1 MDMDRIPVRLLKHHG
16 VFNPGEIAGFV
27 PEIAANLIEQG
38 YAEAYD
44 PEASVDDTAASG
56 ATEASAAKPSN
67 GKAAADP
74 LPAQGSGQG
83 GAA

>member
-1 MDMDRIPVRLLKHHG
+1 MDRIPVRLLKHYG

-44 PEASVDDTAASG
+44 PEASSDDTASVAASD
-56 ATEASAAKPSN
+56 APAAKPGK

>member
-1 MDMDRIPVRLLKHHG
+1 MDRIPVRLLKHHG

-44 PEASVDDTAASG
+44 AYASFEDTTSAS
-56 ATEASAAKPSN
+56 ASEASAAKP
-67 GKAAADP
+67 GKGKPAADP
-74 LPAQGSGQG
+74 LPAQGSGQNE
-83 GAA
+83 A